1 MVQRDLDL
9 YSHLIKRARKYQL
22 TWSIFRLVESSL
34 FNFAIYVLIV
44 ANTVVLA
51 LERYDLS
58 EEEELTLMI
67 ANYAFTA
74 IFFIEMILKIIAL
87 GLKNYLLDRFNAFD
101 CIIVIISLIDFVV
114 EVSSENE
121 VKILKIFKVL
131 RLLRA
136 IKIAKQWES
145 LQNMIHMLIG
155 SLIDISSFSALL
167 LVMVFIFALLGME
180 LFAYSVAINPDG
192 EFLYD

>member
-1 MVQRDLDL
+1 M
-9 YSHLIKRARKYQL
+9 
-22 TWSIFRLVESSL
+22 FRLVESSL
-34 FNFAIYVLIV
+34 FNFAIYALIV

-67 ANYAFTA
+67 ANYGFTA
-74 IFFIEMILKIIAL
+74 IFLIEMILKIIAL
-87 GLKNYLLDRFNAFD
+87 GLKNYLLDRFNFFD

-114 EVSSENE
+114 EISSENE

-136 IKIAKQWES
+136 IKIAK
-145 LQNMIHMLIG
+145 
-155 SLIDISSFSALL
+155 
-167 LVMVFIFALLGME
+167 
-180 LFAYSVAINPDG
+180 
-192 EFLYD
+192 